1 MAAESRLFHPLKL
14 APRLTLAPL
23 TRYRADDDHVPLI
36 PLVQTYY
43 SQRAAS
49 LPGTLLVTEA
59 TFISPTAGG
68 YDNVPGIW
76 NSEQAAAWKRV
87 TDAVHAKG
95 GFIFCQ
101 LWSLGRVAKPE
112 IAAREGFAVH
122 SSSAVKNPD
131 DPNAPVPKEMTVEEI
146 KARIGEYAAAAK
158 LAVEEAGFDGVEVHG
173 ANGYLIDQFLQDT
186 CNKRTDEYGGS
197 VEKRARFALEVV
209 KAVVDAVGAERT
221 AIRLSP
227 WSRFQGMR
235 MEDPIPTFSYLIK
248 ELNGLGLA
256 YLHMIRERTEL
267 GVTAEEEDIERSLDF
282 AVELWDGPFLVA
294 GGLTP
299 KEARRVV
306 DEQYKDKPVVGVF
319 GRHWISNPDLPFR
332 IREGV
337 ELNPYNRSTFFLP
350 KSPVGYIDQP
360 FSKEFEALH
369 GRQQEVLN

>member
-1 MAAESRLFHPLKL
+1 
-14 APRLTLAPL
+14 
-23 TRYRADDDHVPLI
+23 
-36 PLVQTYY
+36 
-43 SQRAAS
+43 
-49 LPGTLLVTEA
+49 
-59 TFISPTAGG
+59 
-68 YDNVPGIW
+68 
-76 NSEQAAAWKRV
+76 
-87 TDAVHAKG
+87 
-95 GFIFCQ
+95 
-101 LWSLGRVAKPE
+101 
-112 IAAREGFAVH
+112 
-122 SSSAVKNPD
+122 
-131 DPNAPVPKEMTVEEI
+131 VPKEMTVEEI